1 MSENFSGALIMTIC
15 MSAFV
20 LNDAFVRLAG
30 DSLPLAQ
37 ILFIRGLITTA
48 VLLSF
53 AIYGGVFS
61 LTISKKDKWRI
72 FFRSIAEGFTAYFF
86 LTAVMNMPFANV
98 TAILQILPMTVTLAA
113 AFFFK
118 EKVGVFRSLLIIF
131 GFLGVILIINPS
143 ADGFNLYAIY
153 ALIAVVLITTRDLIT
168 RKLSSEVP
176 AILPTVSASIGVLLF
191 SVILLIN
198 TPLQPLNSQ
207 NSLFMLAMVAI
218 HLGAKTIAFT
228 GVDPLNPVYF
238 FENDFTLISHII
250 SALASTDPW
259 LGEWDGVNE
268 RIPLLHRSTAHR
280 TLSMFPFIIS
290 GRSAVGDPER
300 LLTMRRGL
308 EFFLSLANYS
318 SIDVGYFGTSSFM
331 DELGIEKYG

>member
-1 MSENFSGALIMTIC
+1 MSENFRGALIMMIC

-113 AFFFK
+113 AFVFK

-207 NSLFMLAMVAI
+207 NSLFISLAAFFIIFGYYTAVLVMRIGEISFISPFRYTAILFALILGLVFFDEKPDIIAFVGIVIVMLAGIVLMMRNSSVQKNI
-218 HLGAKTIAFT
+218 K
-228 GVDPLNPVYF
+228 
-238 FENDFTLISHII
+238 EN
-250 SALASTDPW
+250 
-259 LGEWDGVNE
+259 
-268 RIPLLHRSTAHR
+268 
-280 TLSMFPFIIS
+280 
-290 GRSAVGDPER
+290 
-300 LLTMRRGL
+300 
-308 EFFLSLANYS
+308 
-318 SIDVGYFGTSSFM
+318 
-331 DELGIEKYG
+331 K